1 MDNIAEYVERY
12 RTFDEPVPFNG
23 VLIYPIKVRDYFDFI
38 ACIDILKIEKNK
50 VPDIEIIQMSYLAF
64 VLRLIVDEDI
74 YRRHFV
80 DICKLCFH
88 IETGDE
94 FTIDRFDHDQVLY
107 CKDGDV
113 EIFYINGYNIK
124 FIQQGTNVV
133 FYINDTAINGSD
145 FDKIIDVICY
155 LNFPNYD
162 NEEMSE
168 DFKRVME
175 EYYTLKNKNI
185 KPPTLEEQIIA
196 VMGQTG
202 MSKNKLIDETIYTLQ
217 AMVDSLIGKTDYM
230 VQHIYRSHT
239 MTDKKLPD
247 IEHWLIKSNKDKY
260 ADVFSDL
267 EEYKQNFEI

>member
-1 MDNIAEYVERY
+1 MDNIAAYVERY

-23 VLIYPIKVRDYFDFI
+23 LLIYPIKVRDYFKFI
-38 ACIDILKIEKNK
+38 TCVDVLRIEKNK
-50 VPDIEIIQMSYLAF
+50 IPDIEIIQMSYLSF
-64 VLRLIVDEDI
+64 VLRLIMEEDMYKQYFI
-74 YRRHFV
+74 E
-80 DICKLCFH
+80 ICKLCFH
-88 IETGDE
+88 AETGE
-94 FTIDRFDHDQVLY
+94 KFMVERFDQDQILY
-107 CKDGDV
+107 RKNGDV

-133 FYINDTAINGSD
+133 FYINDTAINGSE
-145 FDKIIDVICY
+145 FDEIIDIICY

-202 MSKNKLIDETIYTLQ
+202 MSKNELINETVYTLQ
-217 AMVDSLIGKTDYM
+217 AMVDSLISKTDYM
-230 VQHIYRSHT
+230 VQHMYRSHA

-247 IEHWLIKSNKDKY
+247 IEHWLIKFNKDKY
-260 ADVFSDL
+260 ANVFSDL

>member
-1 MDNIAEYVERY
+1 MDNIAAYVERY

-23 VLIYPIKVRDYFDFI
+23 LLIYPIKVRDYFKFTT
-38 ACIDILKIEKNK
+38 CIDVLRIEKNK
-50 VPDIEIIQMSYLAF
+50 IPDIEIIQMSYLSF
-64 VLRLIVDEDI
+64 VLRLIMEEDMYKQYFI
-74 YRRHFV
+74 E
-80 DICKLCFH
+80 ICKLCFH
-88 IETGDE
+88 VETGE
-94 FTIDRFDHDQVLY
+94 KFTVERFNQDQILY
-107 CKDGDV
+107 RKNGDV

-133 FYINDTAINGSD
+133 FYINDTAINGSE
-145 FDKIIDVICY
+145 FDEIIDIICY

-202 MSKNKLIDETIYTLQ
+202 MSKNELINETVYTLQ
-217 AMVDSLIGKTDYM
+217 AMVDSLISKTDYM
-230 VQHIYRSHT
+230 VQHMYRSHA